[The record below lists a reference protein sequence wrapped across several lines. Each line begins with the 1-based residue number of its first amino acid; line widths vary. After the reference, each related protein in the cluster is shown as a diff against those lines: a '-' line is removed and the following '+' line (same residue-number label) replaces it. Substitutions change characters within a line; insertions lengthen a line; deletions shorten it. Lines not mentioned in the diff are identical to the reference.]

1 MDEVSILWQ
10 KSINIISCIE
20 APDKSEHQGVWGNV
34 LFVLQISIKATEY
47 TILWDVI
54 FNVNI

>member
-1 MDEVSILWQ
+1 MDEVYILWQ

-47 TILWDVI
+47 TIRCYI
-54 FNVNI
+54 